1 MKLILTQ
8 EVSNLGIPGDIVEV
22 KDGYARNYLVPRGF
36 AIAWTKG
43 GEKQISQIKR
53 ARDVREVRDLG
64 HAGDIKAQLE
74 GLKVSITAKAGA
86 SGQLFGRIT
95 ERDIAEA
102 IKASGGPVVDR
113 RRIEVS
119 SPVKSVGRHSATV
132 SIHADVAAT
141 VEFEVTP
148 A

>member
-36 AIAWTKG
+36 AIAWSKG
-43 GEKQISQIKR
+43 AEKQISQIKR
-53 ARDVREVRDLG
+53 AREVREVRDLG
-64 HAGDIKAQLE
+64 HAGEIKAQLE
-74 GLKVSITAKAGA
+74 GLKVSIAAKAGT

-95 ERDIAEA
+95 EREIAEA
-102 IKASGGPVVDR
+102 IKSSGGPVVDR
-113 RRIEVS
+113 RRIEIGA
-119 SPVKSVGRHSATV
+119 PVKSIGRHSVAV
-132 SIHADVAAT
+132 SIHREVSAT
-141 VEFEVTP
+141 VEFDVTP